1 MSIKP
6 EDVKKIL
13 DSEKFKTLVRKRVSV
28 SFSLTILMLVVYFG
42 FILLIAFNKEFLATK
57 IGEHLTIALPIGI
70 GVIIFAWL
78 LTGIYIRWANS
89 SYDKS
94 VRELRNQIMN
104 K

>member
-6 EDVKKIL
+6 EDVKNIL

>member
-13 DSEKFKTLVRKRVSV
+13 ESEKFKTLVRKRVSV

>member
-1 MSIKP
+1 
-6 EDVKKIL
+6 
-13 DSEKFKTLVRKRVSV
+13 
-28 SFSLTILMLVVYFG
+28 MLVVYFG

-57 IGEHLTIALPIGI
+57 IGEHLTIGLPIGI

>member
-28 SFSLTILMLVVYFG
+28 SISLTILMLVVYFG

-57 IGEHLTIALPIGI
+57 IGEHLTIGLPIGI